1 MEFSRQEYRSEWP
14 FSPPGDLP
22 DPGIEPRSPASQ
34 ADSLPA
40 EPPGSPC
47 QRRRNKRCGLSLW
60 VGKTPWRRAWKPTPV
75 FLPGESHG
83 QRSLAG
89 YSPWGQKEPGMT
101 EVAQHTRIHSEL
113 HSTTDSEQKMACSPP
128 PTQCLS
134 HRFAP
139 WHSQTEPTVLPVDC
153 QNKSAVGK
161 KKNTMNYG
169 K

>member
-1 MEFSRQEYRSEWP
+1 MMEFSRQEYRSEWP

-83 QRSLAG
+83 QRSLVG

-128 PTQCLS
+128 PQPSACLTDLLRGT
-134 HRFAP
+134 HRQNQLFFLLTAKI
-139 WHSQTEPTVLPVDC
+139 SQQL
-153 QNKSAVGK
+153 GRK
-161 KKNTMNYG
+161 KTL
-169 K
+169 